1 MKKGL
6 KRESLCI
13 GTAHF
18 KVIDPFGFD
27 RIFDACKLA
36 IKCNKLKIIQLHQI
50 LQCCQLWYVINI

>member
-27 RIFDACKLA
+27 RIFDACKLV
-36 IKCNKLKIIQLHQI
+36 IKCNKLNIIQLHQI
-50 LQCCQLWYVINI
+50 LQFCQL